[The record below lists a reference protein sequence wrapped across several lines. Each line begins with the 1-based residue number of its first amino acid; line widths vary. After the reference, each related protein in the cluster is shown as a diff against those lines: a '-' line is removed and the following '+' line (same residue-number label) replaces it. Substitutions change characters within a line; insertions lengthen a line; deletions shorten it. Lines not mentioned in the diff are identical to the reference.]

1 MMTGVDSESRI
12 PMAPHTIDRV
22 SFFSRIQAFFQS
34 SRTPE
39 VSEVPGHTDLPEARW
54 LVVGLGNPGAKYE
67 STRHNVGYMC
77 VDTLLDR
84 RTDNAA
90 PPLTPVRGLKV
101 LTAPLP
107 DAAEHALAVRSTT
120 FMNHSGQGVAPLAE
134 KLGIPPERI
143 IVIHDELDLPA
154 GKVRLKKG
162 GNENGHNGLKSLTQE
177 LGTRDY
183 LRVRIGISRPPT
195 GMSVPDYVLAPV
207 TEQQPGIDVAADAVD
222 LIIARG
228 LAAAQ
233 NEIHSR

>member
-1 MMTGVDSESRI
+1 
-12 PMAPHTIDRV
+12 MAPHIIDRV
-22 SFFSRIQAFFQS
+22 RFLSRIQALFQS
-34 SRTPE
+34 SHTPDH
-39 VSEVPGHTDLPEARW
+39 PDLSDPPEARW
-54 LVVGLGNPGAKYE
+54 LVVGLGNPGVKYE

-77 VDTLLDR
+77 VDTLLDAH
-84 RTDNAA
+84 TA
-90 PPLTPVRGLKV
+90 PPLTPARGLKV

-107 DAAEHALAVRSTT
+107 SAAESTLAVRSTT

-154 GKVRLKKG
+154 GTVRLKKG

-183 LRVRIGISRPPT
+183 LRVRIGISRPPK
-195 GMSVPDYVLAPV
+195 GMTVPDYVLAAV
-207 TEQQPGIDVAADAVD
+207 ADQQPGIDLAADAVE
-222 LIIARG
+222 LIIAQG

-233 NEIHSR
+233 NVIHSR